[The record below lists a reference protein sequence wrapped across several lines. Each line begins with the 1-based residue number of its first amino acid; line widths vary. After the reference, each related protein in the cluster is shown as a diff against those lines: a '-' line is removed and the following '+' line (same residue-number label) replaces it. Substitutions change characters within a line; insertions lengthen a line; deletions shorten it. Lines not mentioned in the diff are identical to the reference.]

1 MKWIEKIMDIVM
13 VLSVVVLLLFAAA
26 IFVLSIIGLIKMAEC
41 LVLPWLR
48 GTLL

>member
-26 IFVLSIIGLIKMAEC
+26 IFVLSIIGLVKMTVD
-41 LVLPWLR
+41 LIIPWLR
-48 GTLL
+48 GAL